1 MKRIISVLLALFML
15 CAVIPFSSVFAA
27 TANSY
32 SENAYN
38 TVVAGLK
45 SFSETVDISS
55 YSLTQNQVGELMQDI
70 LYNEPMLFYLELSY
84 YVWPGSNNTISK
96 IQPIYTMTK
105 SQVDTATSYVN
116 GEIEKIIATV
126 PENLDDYEKAL
137 YLYEYVVL
145 SFDYDDS
152 LKIYD
157 INNLFKNG
165 VGVCQAYS
173 LLYDELL
180 YRCGIDSR
188 AVTSDTLV
196 HMWNEVK
203 LNGKWYQVDVTW
215 GDYESPFETINH
227 KYFLMSNSQSK
238 SLHENANDIIMEY
251 DCTDT
256 TFDNIAWKN
265 SYRQY
270 AFANGNT
277 YQMNQDGEYIQELNL
292 KTNATKDVFFIGTE
306 NNEYFMDQLW
316 KTNSRLVSY
325 DERLIYNSGSKI
337 MYYDP
342 ATEENALLYTASQG
356 NILQMQI
363 LSDKVKYSPIDKSN
377 TTNVYFYTIDFSNA
391 TIIKPTNPDDPDD
404 PDDPDLIIYGDVNG
418 DKAIDKKDYA
428 LLKRFCFGAADLTE
442 AQKLA
447 SDVNHDENVDKKD
460 YATLKRHCFGAIVI
474 Q

>member
-1 MKRIISVLLALFML
+1 MKRIIAILLVLFML
-15 CAVIPFSSVFAA
+15 CAVIPVSTVFAA
-27 TANSY
+27 TSNSY
-32 SENAYN
+32 SSNAYN

-45 SFSETVDISS
+45 SYSETVDISS
-55 YSLTQNQVGELMQDI
+55 YSLTQNQVSELMQDI
-70 LYNEPMLFYLELSY
+70 LYNEPMLFYLQLSY

-105 SQVDTATSYVN
+105 SEANTATSYVN

-126 PENLDDYEKAL
+126 PDNLDDYEKAL
-137 YLYEYVVL
+137 YLYEYIVL
-145 SFDYDDS
+145 SFDYDHS

-157 INNLFKNG
+157 LYNFLKNG

-196 HMWNEVK
+196 HMWNEIK

-215 GDYESPFETINH
+215 GDYESPFDTINH
-227 KYFLMSNSQSK
+227 KHFLMSNSKSK
-238 SLHENANDIIMEY
+238 SLHENANDILMEY

-265 SYRQY
+265 SYLQY
-270 AFANGNT
+270 SFANGKT
-277 YQMNQDGEYIQELNL
+277 YQIDTDGENIQELNL
-292 KTNATKDVFFIGTE
+292 KTNATTDVFFIGTE
-306 NNEYFMDQLW
+306 NNEYFMDEVW
-316 KTNSRLVSY
+316 NTNSRLVSY

-342 ATEENALLYTASQG
+342 ATEENAILYTASQG

-363 LSDKVKYSPIDKSN
+363 INDKIKYSPADDRN
-377 TTNVYFYTIDFSNA
+377 TTKCYFYTVDFSKA
-391 TIIKPTNPDDPDD
+391 TIIKPTEPDTPNTPNNPQ
-404 PDDPDLIIYGDVNG
+404 IISCGDVNG
-418 DKAIDKKDYA
+418 DTVIDKKDYTA
-428 LLKRFCFGAADLTE
+428 LKRYCFGTQLFTE
-442 AQKLA
+442 AQLLA
-447 SDVNHDENVDKKD
+447 ANVNHDENVDKKD
-460 YATLKRHCFGAIVI
+460 YATLKRHCFGTFVI
-474 Q
+474 E